1 MISSRMGP
9 GAMQAGAVRSQGLHE
24 LRETELGQL
33 RRFWGDPRRFARSP
47 RRQKVNKQSGARPDD
62 AVRSRGLQKY
72 RRTGGSGWLRR

>member
-1 MISSRMGP
+1 MGP

-47 RRQKVNKQSGARPDD
+47 DARLYLMSIGATLAD
-62 AVRSRGLQKY
+62 AMRSRGP
-72 RRTGGSGWLRR
+72 

>member
-1 MISSRMGP
+1 MGLEVILAAALRSR
-9 GAMQAGAVRSQGLHE
+9 GLYE
-24 LRETELGQL
+24 VQESELGQL